1 MRINDELHVVSFMS
15 FFFQECEQFLKHTKR
30 FAFKINHEFY
40 SILYK
45 TGVLSVTICI
55 KCRPRSVTLIFLARI
70 TFIKTD
76 TKPLILFYRSQFKC
90 NK

>member
-1 MRINDELHVVSFMS
+1 MRINDALHVVSFMS

-76 TKPLILFYRSQFKC
+76 TMFYRSQFKC

>member
-76 TKPLILFYRSQFKC
+76 TMFYRSQFKC

>member
-1 MRINDELHVVSFMS
+1 MMHFMLFHLCP

-76 TKPLILFYRSQFKC
+76 TMFYRSQFKC